1 MGSNIA
7 ASRASAFT
15 RLAWSNL
22 AAQAAEQV
30 GLAAALLVAVL
41 GLGAGEGAVGILQT
55 TQTLPFLVMAIPA
68 GVLADRMSRAR
79 LMAWAETLR
88 VVSFVAV
95 LALMIGGM
103 LTLSG
108 LAVLGFLGACGT
120 VAYSVSAPA
129 LVPALVQSE
138 ALAAANPQGRSPGSA
153 GVAAEV

>member
-55 TQTLPFLVMAIPA
+55 AQTLPFLVMAIPA
-68 GVLADRMSRAR
+68 GVLADRMSPAR
-79 LMAWAETLR
+79 LVAWPETLR
-88 VVSFVAV
+88 VVSFVAG
-95 LALMIGGM
+95 LALMLGGM
-103 LTLSG
+103 MALPWL
-108 LAVLGFLGACGT
+108 
-120 VAYSVSAPA
+120 SVSCFPWAC
-129 LVPALVQSE
+129 
-138 ALAAANPQGRSPGSA
+138 
-153 GVAAEV
+153 